1 MIIRRSIGI
10 LSVAAAA
17 VCLIFTGGEMSF
29 TFNAILICLS
39 AVFVI
44 IGLHLFER

>member
-1 MIIRRSIGI
+1 MIIRRAMGM
-10 LSVAAAA
+10 LSVAAGAL
-17 VCLIFTGGEMSF
+17 CLIKTGGGLSF
-29 TFNAILICLS
+29 SYNAILICLS